1 MSIGEEQPLLA
12 STPSQDHTLVR
23 ESNTDSL
30 IGETCLE
37 LNKIW
42 KIAGP
47 SIFSRLAL
55 FSMTVITQSFAGH
68 LGNTDLAAISIAC
81 TFIISITFG
90 FLLGMASA
98 LETLCGQAYGA
109 KQYHLLGIYL
119 QRSWVVLFL
128 SSILLVPLF
137 VYTSPILKFVG
148 QPAAVAEQ
156 TGLVAIW
163 LIPFHLSFP
172 FQFSLQRFLQC
183 QLKTAVIAWVSGG
196 ALAIHVLVSWI
207 FVYKL
212 EVGIVGAALTLD
224 FSWWVSVLGLLGYT
238 VFGGCKESWNG
249 FSAEAFVGLWEFFKL
264 SAASGV
270 MLSLENMY
278 YRFLVI
284 MSGYMHNT
292 EVAIDGL
299 SICVTILAWES
310 MIPLGFLA
318 STGVR
323 VANEL
328 GAGNV
333 KGAKF
338 ATVVSVA
345 NTILVGFAFWLIIVC
360 FSEELALIF
369 TSTSSVIRMVNKL
382 ATLLAFT
389 VLLNCVQPVLSGVAV
404 GSGWQA
410 LVAYISIGSYYLV
423 GIPMGILLGWLLPSG
438 ITGVWTGM
446 MSGTVVQTLILA
458 IITVK
463 CDWEK
468 EAHNAQSRIRQR
480 AVNNS

>member
-119 QRSWVVLFL
+119 QLRRA
-128 SSILLVPLF
+128 
-137 VYTSPILKFVG
+137 T
-148 QPAAVAEQ
+148 
-156 TGLVAIW
+156 
-163 LIPFHLSFP
+163 
-172 FQFSLQRFLQC
+172 
-183 QLKTAVIAWVSGG
+183 SGG
-196 ALAIHVLVSWI
+196 GGANRFGGDLVDPISLELPISVLAAEILAMPAENCRHSMG
-207 FVYKL
+207 F
-212 EVGIVGAALTLD
+212 GGCSGNPCT
-224 FSWWVSVLGLLGYT
+224 VLGLLGYT